1 VRDVFGWINHFPNHR
16 KTGELT
22 LASSTVQKGHP
33 AASKRLQLV
42 RGLGPWAS
50 AAIVVG
56 TMIGTGIF
64 LKPAEMAR
72 EGQSV
77 SIVFAAWI
85 VGAILSIFGALSF
98 SELGAAI
105 PEAGG
110 EYAYLRRG
118 FGPMWGFIFGWM
130 HSIVGR
136 PASMASIAAGIARF
150 LSFLIPAV
158 GTPLFTLHF
167 SGSAGWIKPYD
178 FVFTWAQPV
187 AVLWLA
193 IMTCVNYL
201 GVRLGGAV
209 QVVLTFIKISSV
221 LLVIGVAFF
230 LSGNATH
237 PEDPIWPSA
246 ASAGVVAAFLAAL
259 AAALWAYDG
268 WEDLN
273 LVGSE
278 VKNPERN
285 FPLALVGGV
294 SVVTVIY
301 LLFSAACLRVLP
313 FEAVANSSHIASD
326 VVEFVAGR
334 GAAFWVTL
342 AMVISAIGSLNSS
355 VLSGARVPYAMA
367 RDGIFFKI
375 ADGIHPKFLT
385 PARAL
390 IFQGVLAG
398 LMALTGTFE
407 ELSNLFIF
415 AAWIFYGLAVVAL
428 FRLRKTEPNMP
439 RPYRCWGYPWVPG
452 VFVAGALA
460 LTISL
465 WLQRPGRSSI
475 GLLLIVAGLP
485 FYRHWA
491 HRGSGGDAP
500 ARSSA
505 AE

>member
-1 VRDVFGWINHFPNHR
+1 MSTEP
-16 KTGELT
+16 TG
-22 LASSTVQKGHP
+22 
-33 AASKRLQLV
+33 KRLELV

-72 EGQSV
+72 EGRFVSV
-77 SIVFAAWI
+77 VFAAWI
-85 VGAILSIFGALSF
+85 VGAVLSMFGALSF
-98 SELGAAI
+98 AELGAAI

-118 FGPMWGFIFGWM
+118 FGPAWGFLFGWM

-136 PASMASIAAGIARF
+136 PSSMASIAAGIARF

-158 GTPLFTLHF
+158 ATPIFTWHF
-167 SGSAGWIKPYD
+167 PGIGGWMKSYD
-178 FVFTWAQPV
+178 FIFTWAQPV
-187 AVLWLA
+187 AVLWLV
-193 IMTCVNYL
+193 IMTIVNYL

-209 QVVLTFIKISSV
+209 QVVLTIVKIASV
-221 LLVIGVAFF
+221 LLVIGLAFF
-230 LSGNATH
+230 SGGPAH
-237 PEDPIWPSA
+237 PADPNWPA
-246 ASAGVVAAFLAAL
+246 ALDSGILTAFLAAL

-278 VKNPERN
+278 VEEPQKN
-285 FPLALVGGV
+285 FPRALLGGV
-294 SVVTVIY
+294 SLVALVY

-313 FEAVANSSHIASD
+313 FDAVANSSHIASD
-326 VVEFVAGR
+326 VVEHVAGH
-334 GAAFWVTL
+334 GAAYWMTL

-367 RDGIFFKI
+367 RDGIFFQI

-385 PARAL
+385 PSRAL
-390 IFQGVLAG
+390 IFQGILAG

-407 ELSNLFIF
+407 ELTNLFIF

-428 FRLRKTEPNMP
+428 FRLRKTEPQMA

-452 VFVAGALA
+452 IFVAGALA
-460 LTISL
+460 LTVSIFI
-465 WLQRPGRSSI
+465 QRPGRSSI
-475 GLLLIVAGLP
+475 GLLMMLAGLP
-485 FYRHWA
+485 FYRYWSRRA
-491 HRGSGGDAP
+491 
-500 ARSSA
+500 SA
-505 AE
+505 AGAAARD